1 MSGGISGSVGQLVQR
16 YMVEILEKYEVSKT
30 DEGRTKGY
38 YWEAVREMA
47 VESQKTLYLDFQHL
61 YMIEELLE
69 GEVEAV
75 EKLSFEMSDFLEILN
90 AKYYDCRPYLDLA
103 VPQFMRQV
111 AEEHDEVLKYLSDN
125 PTRVWTLGVF
135 NFPASTPLR
144 DLNMAHA
151 GQLKE
156 ISGTVTRTTETKPE
170 LLLGCF
176 DCAACGQE
184 ITNVLQEFKY
194 TLPVRCSQRECGN
207 KKTFILKP
215 HAEGTEYGDW
225 QRVRIQESEHDIPA
239 GSMPRTLD
247 VIVRG
252 EQCETC
258 KPGDKVSIT
267 GALIVVPD
275 VPSLMKPGEMKQSI
289 RRDVNRRHR
298 TNYKEGVRGIRDMG
312 SRELTYKV
320 MYIGSVLRKVDQDVD
335 TLGNTTDDKTA
346 SRLRLN
352 DTEKQRL
359 TAIAKHTNMKGE
371 RDTFDILA
379 RAVAPGVHGHANI
392 KKGILLQMVGGVEK
406 KTPDGIKLRSDINV
420 CIVGDPSTAKSQFLK
435 YVAAFMPRSIYTSGK
450 TSTAAGLTASVTRDE
465 DAHDMVIEPGALMLA
480 DNGICC
486 IDEFDKMDPK
496 DQSAIHEAMEQQTIT
511 LAKAGIHA
519 TLNAKASVL
528 AAANPT
534 KNSYDPSKPLAANV
548 NLSAPIMSRF
558 DLFFLL
564 LDRPDDNV
572 LDQEIAQHIIR
583 MHVCYDQPASI
594 ETSIDGIT
602 QEELKKYI
610 SSAQKVNP
618 KMDHESRKTLVRAYR
633 RLRQAALRKPGA
645 YAITV
650 RQLESLIRL
659 SEAIARLYLE
669 ETITKQYVE
678 YAFELMQQSQG
689 EGIGENIDLEPDEEE
704 QEEEQR
710 ERGERP
716 GEGGEAEEEGAEVNT
731 MTAGQQTATKKN
743 GGGRTL
749 DFAEYRMIV
758 STLMQKLSEV
768 EADNEDGITEEA
780 LVGWY
785 LEQLEDEIENET
797 QLKEREKETRSIVR
811 RLYKKERVVMIVE
824 EAPDGDARN
833 HKLKK
838 HPNFEVFGGTNRG
851 IE

>member
-1 MSGGISGSVGQLVQR
+1 M
-16 YMVEILEKYEVSKT
+16 
-30 DEGRTKGY
+30 
-38 YWEAVREMA
+38 
-47 VESQKTLYLDFQHL
+47 
-61 YMIEELLE
+61 
-69 GEVEAV
+69 
-75 EKLSFEMSDFLEILN
+75 
-90 AKYYDCRPYLDLA
+90 
-103 VPQFMRQV
+103 
-111 AEEHDEVLKYLSDN
+111 
-125 PTRVWTLGVF
+125 GVF

-170 LLLGCF
+170 LLLGYSSKKCI
-176 DCAACGQE
+176 E

-465 DAHDMVIEPGALMLA
+465 DAHDMVIEPGALWRDQMALMLA

-564 LDRPDDNV
+564 LDYGGTRW
-572 LDQEIAQHIIR
+572 
-583 MHVCYDQPASI
+583 
-594 ETSIDGIT
+594 
-602 QEELKKYI
+602 YI

-710 ERGERP
+710 ERGERRGEEA